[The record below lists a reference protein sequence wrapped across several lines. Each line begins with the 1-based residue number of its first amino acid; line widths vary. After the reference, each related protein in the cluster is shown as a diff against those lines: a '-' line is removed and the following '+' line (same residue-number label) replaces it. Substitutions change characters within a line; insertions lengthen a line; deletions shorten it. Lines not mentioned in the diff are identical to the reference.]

1 MPARLGP
8 RDAWVVCVH
17 MRLARTD
24 NRILYSF
31 DNRVLAPYALTYL
44 PCVKKDCLLIRAH
57 AHRTDYRRHR
67 CGDFLGHVGQ
77 GGPRRKWAGI
87 FRSVQP
93 LQLIHL
99 LIDLPLLII
108 DSTTDTRDDAGSHAP
123 SHQVQQSDAM
133 PVRGSYRNMVSR
145 L

>member
-31 DNRVLAPYALTYL
+31 DNRVVAPYALTYL

-57 AHRTDYRRHR
+57 AHRTDYRMHR

-77 GGPRRKWAGI
+77 GGLAESRQASFVVCRHA
-87 FRSVQP
+87 S
-93 LQLIHL
+93 L
-99 LIDLPLLII
+99 
-108 DSTTDTRDDAGSHAP
+108 STC
-123 SHQVQQSDAM
+123 
-133 PVRGSYRNMVSR
+133 
-145 L
+145 